1 MKKLLTILLPILAVV
16 GFSSIFI
23 VDETQQVVILQ
34 LGKPVK
40 TVTEPGLNVK
50 LPFPFQEKITFDD
63 RLLEYDSPPEE
74 ILSKDKKSLIVDNY
88 VRWKIVY
95 PLQFLKTVQAIPTAK
110 SRMDDIVYS
119 ELRRELGTHDMVEII
134 TENREEIMDIVTRQ
148 SNSAT
153 LAYGIS
159 VVDVRIRRVDLPA
172 ENEESIYARMEAERK
187 RQANKFRSEG
197 EEEAQKIRAATDRD
211 KTIILADAYKEAEK
225 IRGEGD
231 AKAVQIY
238 ARSYSADPKF
248 YEFVRTLD
256 TYKKVVDDK
265 TTLVLPSG
273 SKLFKLLM
281 DGKKF

>member
-1 MKKLLTILLPILAVV
+1 MKRLLALILPVLGLV
-16 GFSSIFI
+16 GLSSVFI

-34 LGKPVK
+34 LGKPVR
-40 TVTEPGLNVK
+40 TITEPGFNAK
-50 LPFPFQEKITFDD
+50 LPFPFQERIVFDD

-88 VRWKIVY
+88 VRWKIID

-134 TENREEIMDIVTRQ
+134 TQNREEIMDVVTKA
-148 SNSAT
+148 SNDAT

-159 VVDVRIRRVDLPA
+159 VIDVRIRRVDLPS

-197 EEEAQKIRAATDRD
+197 SEEAQKIRAATDRD

-231 AKAVQIY
+231 AKAVQVY
-238 ARSYSADPKF
+238 ARSYSSDPKF

-256 TYKKVVDDK
+256 AYKKVVDDK
-265 TTLVLPSG
+265 TTLVLPSD
-273 SKLFKLLM
+273 SKLFKLLIE
-281 DGKKF
+281 GK

>member
-1 MKKLLTILLPILAVV
+1 MKKIFTFILPVLLLV

-23 VDETQQVVILQ
+23 VDETNQVVILQ

-40 TVTEPGLNVK
+40 TVTKPGINLK

-74 ILSKDKKSLIVDNY
+74 TLSRDKKTLIIDNY
-88 VRWKIVY
+88 VRWKIVD

-134 TENREEIMDIVTRQ
+134 TQNREEIMDVVTKA
-148 SNSAT
+148 SNKAT
-153 LAYGIS
+153 LSYGIS
-159 VVDVRIRRVDLPA
+159 VVDVRIRRVDLPSQ
-172 ENEESIYARMEAERK
+172 NEESIYARMDAERK

-256 TYKKVVDDK
+256 AYKKVVDDK

-281 DGKKF
+281 DGK

>member
-1 MKKLLTILLPILAVV
+1 MKRLIALILPVLALV
-16 GFSSIFI
+16 GLSSIFI
-23 VDETQQVVILQ
+23 VDETEQVVILQ
-34 LGKPVK
+34 LGKPVR
-40 TVTEPGLNVK
+40 TIVDPGFNAK
-50 LPFPFQEKITFDD
+50 LPFPFQEKIVFDD

-88 VRWKIVY
+88 VRWKIID

-134 TENREEIMDIVTRQ
+134 TENREDIMDVVTKA
-148 SNSAT
+148 SNEAT
-153 LAYGIS
+153 LSYGIS
-159 VVDVRIRRVDLPA
+159 VIDVRIRRVDLPS

-197 EEEAQKIRAATDRD
+197 SEEAQKIRAATDRD

-231 AKAVQIY
+231 AKAVQVY
-238 ARSYSADPKF
+238 ARSYSSDPKF

-256 TYKKVVDDK
+256 AYKKVVDDK
-265 TTLVLPSG
+265 TTLVLPSD
-273 SKLFKLLM
+273 SKLFKLLIE
-281 DGKKF
+281 GK

>member
-1 MKKLLTILLPILAVV
+1 MKKALSLLLPVIALV

-23 VDETQQVVILQ
+23 VDETEQVVILQ

-40 TVTEPGLNVK
+40 TITKPGLNVK
-50 LPFPFQEKITFDD
+50 LPFPIQEKITFDD

-88 VRWKIVY
+88 VRWKIVD

-134 TENREEIMDIVTRQ
+134 TENREQIMDVITRE

-153 LAYGIS
+153 LDYGIS

-172 ENEESIYARMEAERK
+172 ENEASIYARMEAERK

-211 KTIILADAYKEAEK
+211 KTIILADAYKEAER

-231 AKAVQIY
+231 AKAVQVY
-238 ARSYSADPKF
+238 ARSYSSDPKF

-265 TTLVLPSG
+265 TTLVLPSD
-273 SKLFKLLM
+273 SKLFKLLL
-281 DGKKF
+281 DGK

>member
-1 MKKLLTILLPILAVV
+1 MKRLLALALPIITLI
-16 GFSSIFI
+16 GLSSIFI

-40 TVTEPGLNVK
+40 TVLEPGFNYK
-50 LPFPFQEKITFDD
+50 LPFPFQEKIVFDD
-63 RLLEYDSPPEE
+63 RLLEYDSPPEA
-74 ILSKDKKSLIVDNY
+74 ILSKDKKLLIVDNY
-88 VRWKIVY
+88 VRWKIVD

-134 TENREEIMDIVTRQ
+134 TENREEIMDVVTKA
-148 SNSAT
+148 SNAAT
-153 LAYGIS
+153 LSYGIS
-159 VVDVRIRRVDLPA
+159 VIDVRIRRVDLPS

-197 EEEAQKIRAATDRD
+197 SEEAQKIRAATDRD
-211 KTIILADAYKEAEK
+211 KTIILANAYKEAER

-238 ARSYSADPKF
+238 AKSYSSDPKF

-256 TYKKVVDDK
+256 AYKKVVDDN
-265 TTLVLPSG
+265 TTLVLPSN

-281 DGKKF
+281 DGK

>member
-1 MKKLLTILLPILAVV
+1 MKKIFTFILPVLLLV

-23 VDETQQVVILQ
+23 VDETNQVVILQ

-40 TVTEPGLNVK
+40 TVTKPGINLK

-74 ILSKDKKSLIVDNY
+74 ILSKDKKTLIVDNY
-88 VRWKIVY
+88 VRWKIID

-134 TENREEIMDIVTRQ
+134 TENREEIMDVVTNA
-148 SNSAT
+148 SNKAT
-153 LAYGIS
+153 LSYGIS
-159 VVDVRIRRVDLPA
+159 VVDVRIRRVDLPSQ
-172 ENEESIYARMEAERK
+172 NEESIYARMEAERK

-256 TYKKVVDDK
+256 AYKKVVDDK

-281 DGKKF
+281 DGK

>member
-1 MKKLLTILLPILAVV
+1 MKKLLTILLPILAVA

-40 TVTEPGLNVK
+40 TITEPGLNVK

-88 VRWKIVY
+88 VRWKIVD

-256 TYKKVVDDK
+256 TYKQVVDDK

-281 DGKKF
+281 DGK

>member
-1 MKKLLTILLPILAVV
+1 MKRLLALALPIITLI
-16 GFSSIFI
+16 GLSSIFI

-40 TVTEPGLNVK
+40 TVLEPGFNYK
-50 LPFPFQEKITFDD
+50 LPFPFQEKIVFDD
-63 RLLEYDSPPEE
+63 RLLEYDSPPEA

-88 VRWKIVY
+88 VRWKIID

-134 TENREEIMDIVTRQ
+134 TENREEIMDVVTAA

-153 LAYGIS
+153 LSYGIS
-159 VVDVRIRRVDLPA
+159 VIDVRIRRVDLPS

-197 EEEAQKIRAATDRD
+197 SEEAQKIRAATDRD
-211 KTIILADAYKEAEK
+211 KTIILANAYKEAER

-238 ARSYSADPKF
+238 AKSYSSDPKF

-256 TYKKVVDDK
+256 AYKKVVDDN
-265 TTLVLPSG
+265 TTLVLPSN

-281 DGKKF
+281 DGK

>member
-1 MKKLLTILLPILAVV
+1 MKRLLALVLPIITLV
-16 GFSSIFI
+16 GLSSIFI

-40 TVTEPGLNVK
+40 TITEPGFNAK
-50 LPFPFQEKITFDD
+50 LPFPFQERIVFDD

-88 VRWKIVY
+88 VRWKIID

-134 TENREEIMDIVTRQ
+134 TQNREEIMDVVTKA
-148 SNSAT
+148 SNEAT
-153 LAYGIS
+153 LSYGIS
-159 VVDVRIRRVDLPA
+159 VVDVRIRRVDLPS

-197 EEEAQKIRAATDRD
+197 SEEAQKIRAATDRD

-231 AKAVQIY
+231 AKAVQVY
-238 ARSYSADPKF
+238 ARSYSSDPKF

-256 TYKKVVDDK
+256 AYKKVVDDK
-265 TTLVLPSG
+265 TTLVLPSD
-273 SKLFKLLM
+273 SKLFKLLIE
-281 DGKKF
+281 GK